1 MFTISDSLWIL
12 AGYLLGSVST
22 AIIVCR
28 LAGYPDPRT
37 QGSGNP
43 GATNVLRFGGKK
55 AAAITLIGDMLKGVI
70 AVLAVKLAGGS
81 LDLQIAVGMATFL
94 GHCYP
99 IFFGF
104 KGGKGVAT
112 AIGVLVVSHWPI
124 GLSTIATWLF
134 VAKVMRISSLSAL
147 VAFLLTPL
155 YTWYWLPEHSFY
167 LYTVILMSVV
177 LFWRHR
183 SNIRKLVAGTED

>member
-1 MFTISDSLWIL
+1 MAEPVFNTHMLAMFTIHNSLWIL

-55 AAAITLIGDMLKGVI
+55 AAALTLAGDMLKGVI

-81 LDLQIAVGMATFL
+81 LDLQIAVGMACFI

-99 IFFGF
+99 VFFGF

-112 AIGVLVVSHWPI
+112 YYGVLLGFS
-124 GLSTIATWLF
+124 WL
-134 VAKVMRISSLSAL
+134 AGAAALLLQSAGPHL
-147 VAFLLTPL
+147 WAWSRAALRRRQRRTQ
-155 YTWYWLPEHSFY
+155 
-167 LYTVILMSVV
+167 
-177 LFWRHR
+177 R
-183 SNIRKLVAGTED
+183 SC